1 LQEEVRMSFWEL
13 LALSSAVATIMGVF
27 LTIYALINNKTLKEE
42 SKLTRET
49 LQKLIT
55 EESRLTRE
63 MIERMTERTEKMI
76 ERMTERTEKMIERT
90 TEKLGELI
98 VSEGQKTRELIRK
111 KE

>member
-1 LQEEVRMSFWEL
+1 MSFWEL
-13 LALSSAVATIMGVF
+13 LALSSAVATIMVVF

-63 MIERMTERTEKMI
+63 ML

>member
-1 LQEEVRMSFWEL
+1 MQEEVRMSFWEL
-13 LALSSAVATIMGVF
+13 LALSSAVATIMVVF

-76 ERMTERTEKMIERT
+76 ERT